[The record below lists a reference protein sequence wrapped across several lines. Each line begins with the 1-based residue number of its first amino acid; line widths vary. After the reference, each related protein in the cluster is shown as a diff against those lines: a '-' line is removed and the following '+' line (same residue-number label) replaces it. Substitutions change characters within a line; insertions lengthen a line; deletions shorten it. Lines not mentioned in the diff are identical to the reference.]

1 MKRIALFV
9 ASIIFVFP
17 IAVNA
22 ASFVVTPASGSYNVG
37 DIITLSVSAN
47 PAGSTIYTAMLDARF
62 SASTLEVVSFT
73 LNDALLPLKQSGYDA
88 LDNTNGILTKTGGYT
103 GGITTSGSFGTVVFR
118 AKAAGTGTVTVADTS
133 KLLDSNNTDQESGT
147 QTSSY
152 TIVAKP
158 EPQTVPAPQT
168 ATQTTNKQEAPAI
181 VKTSAPKATTVA
193 TANAT
198 ETPATSTQVA
208 AAGATGMNTILLWV
222 LAIIGL
228 IVAFGTGY
236 FAGFR
241 KYGR

>member
-1 MKRIALFV
+1 MGLSISSTSIYYLLTGQNNMKRIVLFV
-9 ASIIFVFP
+9 ASIVFVFP

-118 AKAAGTGTVTVADTS
+118 AKAAGTGTVPVAAPS
-133 KLLDSNNTDQESGT
+133 KLLDSNNADQESGP

-158 EPQTVPAPQT
+158 EPQTVHA
-168 ATQTTNKQEAPAI
+168 
-181 VKTSAPKATTVA
+181 
-193 TANAT
+193 
-198 ETPATSTQVA
+198 
-208 AAGATGMNTILLWV
+208 
-222 LAIIGL
+222 
-228 IVAFGTGY
+228 
-236 FAGFR
+236 
-241 KYGR
+241 